1 MFSPRSKVGEG
12 AKECGVRGER
22 TDRGEESAVF
32 GVIRRAATAGRR
44 PDCCIDQAA
53 RGTYK
58 LYRSLFQRSYV

>member
-1 MFSPRSKVGEG
+1 M
-12 AKECGVRGER
+12 RGER